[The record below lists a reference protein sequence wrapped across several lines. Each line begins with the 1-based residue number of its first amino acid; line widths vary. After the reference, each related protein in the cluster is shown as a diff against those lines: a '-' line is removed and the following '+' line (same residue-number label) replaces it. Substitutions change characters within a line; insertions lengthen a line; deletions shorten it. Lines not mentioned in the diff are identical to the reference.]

1 MGRGWFITGTDT
13 DIGKTAVACAVV
25 EALHAR
31 GHDVGVMKPVSAGGR
46 DDAHALIAASRCDDE
61 LDLVNPIALAEPL
74 SPNLAADRAGMSI
87 SLLDL
92 LDSFHQ
98 LANRH
103 EWMVVEGA
111 GGLLVPLSDEASIA
125 DLATGIGLPLIIV
138 ARAGLGTINH
148 TLLTIEAAR
157 ARHLE
162 IDGVIFCSAAPSL
175 DDTSEAL
182 SPDVVT
188 RLSGVPSL
196 GSFPYVTDH
205 SKPGDIAERHLDL
218 AALIGD
224 R

>member
-1 MGRGWFITGTDT
+1 MARGWFITGTDT
-13 DIGKTAVACAVV
+13 DIGKTIVACALVA
-25 EALHAR
+25 ALRTR
-31 GHDVGVMKPVSAGGR
+31 GHNVGVMKPVSAGGR
-46 DDAHALIAASRCDDE
+46 DDANALIAASGCDDE
-61 LDLVNPIALAEPL
+61 LDLVNPIALTEPL
-74 SPNLAADRAGMSI
+74 SPNLAADRAGLSI
-87 SLLDL
+87 SLSDL
-92 LDSFHQ
+92 LNGFH
-98 LANRH
+98 LLSNRH
-103 EWMVVEGA
+103 EIMVVEGA
-111 GGLLVPLSDEASIA
+111 GGLLVPLSNDASIA
-125 DLATGIGLPLIIV
+125 DLAAGIGLPLIIV

-188 RLSGVPSL
+188 RLSGVPTL

-205 SKPGDIAERHLDL
+205 SKLGDIAERHLDL